1 MFPRLVARNRCT
13 ILFFL
18 STILSCTAGRPMMDS
33 LEPLGEYVA
42 AEDEYSAVQY
52 WDRDEVSL
60 NDHCPNTGTRLAT
73 VIEPLYVN
81 GRPIGFC

>member
-1 MFPRLVARNRCT
+1 MM
-13 ILFFL
+13 
-18 STILSCTAGRPMMDS
+18 LSCMADRPMMDS

-42 AEDEYSAVQY
+42 AEEEYSAVRY

-60 NDHCPNTGTRLAT
+60 NDHCPVTGIPLAS